1 MKKRREAGGRV
12 QIAAKIKIKTKEFP
26 KNLQL
31 FYLTFLSSKV
41 ETEGQA
47 ELASYVNLICTPL
60 SLAGT
65 FYMIHSYFKDYTRS
79 FSSRLIFCLPSAI
92 SSQSAT

>member
-1 MKKRREAGGRV
+1 LKKRREAGGRV

-31 FYLTFLSSKV
+31 FYLTFLSSKM

-47 ELASYVNLICTPL
+47 E
-60 SLAGT
+60 
-65 FYMIHSYFKDYTRS
+65 
-79 FSSRLIFCLPSAI
+79 I
-92 SSQSAT
+92 SKLR